1 MATPM
6 RRGRTRLLFAGLSAM
21 LMLVLSTQSTLAAVS
36 WTSAVKSSPSYAY
49 NYGAGLAKTTSTVSG
64 TTYLHSQ
71 YTYVNTTNPGVYYRR
86 GSAGATTWGTAKR
99 LNPATSSPR
108 TA

>member
-1 MATPM
+1 
-6 RRGRTRLLFAGLSAM
+6 
-21 LMLVLSTQSTLAAVS
+21 MLVLATQSTLAAVS

-86 GSAGATTWGTAKR
+86 GSAGATLVGDLEAPEPVRRVRRERRDRGGRQVR
-99 LNPATSSPR
+99 LRRVPEDQR
-108 TA
+108 LG

>member
-6 RRGRTRLLFAGLSAM
+6 RRGGTRLLFAGLSAL

-49 NYGAGLAKTTSTVSG
+49 NYGQGLAKTTSTASG

-71 YTYVNTTNPGVYYRR
+71 YTYLNTTIPGV
-86 GSAGATTWGTAKR
+86 
-99 LNPATSSPR
+99 
-108 TA
+108 